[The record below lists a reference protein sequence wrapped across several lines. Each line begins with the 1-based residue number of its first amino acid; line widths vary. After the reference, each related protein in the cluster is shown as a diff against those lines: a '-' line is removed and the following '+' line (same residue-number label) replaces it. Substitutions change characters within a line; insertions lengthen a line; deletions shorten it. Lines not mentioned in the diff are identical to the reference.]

1 MSHITLNRTHDLMPK
16 VGYGL
21 WKIPNED
28 AEEAVYNA
36 IKIGYRLLD
45 GAAVYGNEVEVGR
58 GIKKAISE
66 GIVKREDLF
75 ARNSHRKLNAVVTK
89 LWNNFHHKDRVRPA
103 FDRQLKDLGLDYV
116 DLYLIHFPVPLA
128 YVNDNTL
135 GWADEKTNE
144 LIIEN
149 SPIQDTWRE
158 LEKLVD
164 AKLARNIGISN
175 FNVQTILDLLT
186 YCKYKPAVL
195 QVELHPY
202 LQQPRLV
209 KWVQA
214 QGIAVMAYSSFGPV
228 SYLEMTEE
236 AKSTPP
242 LLENKVIVAIANK
255 HNKTPSQVL
264 LRWSVQKDVIVIPKS
279 LNPDRMRNN
288 LDVLDWSL
296 DEEDLKEI
304 AGLDQKLRFNDT
316 VSYGLSL
323 PLWD

>member
-1 MSHITLNRTHDLMPK
+1 MSHITLNRTNDLLPK

-21 WKIPNED
+21 WKIPNEE

-36 IKIGYRLLD
+36 IKAGYRLLD

-58 GIKKAISE
+58 GIKKAIQE
-66 GIVKREDLF
+66 GVVKREDLF
-75 ARNSHRKLNAVVTK
+75 VVTK

-103 FDRQLKDLGLDYV
+103 FDRQLEQLGLDYV

-128 YVNDNTL
+128 YVDDNTL
-135 GWADEKTNE
+135 GWEDAKTND
-144 LIIEN
+144 LVIER

-186 YCKYKPAVL
+186 YCKYKPALL

-209 KWVQA
+209 KWVQS
-214 QGIAVMAYSSFGPV
+214 QGIAVMAYSSFGPI

-242 LLENKVIVAIANK
+242 LLENSVIKAIANK
-255 HNKTPSQVL
+255 HQKSPSQVL
-264 LRWSVQKDVIVIPKS
+264 LRWSVQKDVVVIPKS

-288 LDVLDWSL
+288 LDVLSWTL
-296 DEEDLKEI
+296 DEQDLKDI